1 MLTKRKPAPILLR
14 CDFETRERIKLAA
27 QKERRSM
34 NNFLITIFLRSE
46 RLPLP
51 EEESAEIDIG
61 FNE

>member
-34 NNFLITIFLRSE
+34 NNFLITVFLRSE
-46 RLPLP
+46 GLPLP
-51 EEESAEIDIG
+51 EEKELDID
-61 FNE
+61 FE

>member
-34 NNFLITIFLRSE
+34 NNFLITVFLRSQGF
-46 RLPLP
+46 PLP
-51 EEESAEIDIG
+51 EEKELDID
-61 FNE
+61 FE